1 MLNFLKK
8 SYMQRAIY
16 EEAQGNYTRAAALY
30 SKVEEFEKVG
40 EMHEFIGDLADTF
53 PEKIRAYQQALRWY
67 KQPEHLEALAR
78 KLAETM
84 EADIRADAHVS
95 AIESRRLPTLAE
107 YYALA
112 KQWKKAAEIYEEL
125 GLYEKA
131 TEMYVQGGEVEQVE
145 QIAARTDDR
154 FQRTSSAQQL
164 YDEAE
169 SAYRCGQR
177 DKAYVLLKQCVTL
190 DPNAIKAKNLFD
202 KLSQALQPTGRL
214 RVYISGEE
222 QEYLLF
228 GKPIITLG
236 RKEDND
242 IVLDQHDVSRSHAR
256 IGFQGQNCLLE
267 DLQSSNGTRLNG
279 LRIQKSA
286 VIHNQ
291 DVVGV
296 GLHQRFNAALSQH
309 QNGIALLLQGAAN
322 APCYLLFAGELQV
335 GFGAECALRLPQL
348 PLAISGCLFKVT
360 YQPPY
365 WYWRTHPQLTQ
376 IELNGIPAAQ
386 YVVIT
391 PGDTLRFAA
400 ATLLFE

>member
-1 MLNFLKK
+1 MLNFFKK
-8 SYMQRAIY
+8 SYMQRAVY
-16 EEAQGNYTRAAALY
+16 EEAQGNYTRAAAWY
-30 SKVEEFEKVG
+30 SKADEPEKVG

-67 KQPEHLEALAR
+67 RQPEHIEPLAR

-84 EADIRADAHVS
+84 ETDIRADAQVS

-112 KQWKKAAEIYEEL
+112 KQWKKAAEIYEES

-177 DKAYVLLKQCVTL
+177 DKAYALLKQCVTL
-190 DPNAIKAKNLFD
+190 DPNALKAKNLFD

-222 QEYLLF
+222 QEYVLF

-236 RKEDND
+236 RREDND
-242 IVLDQHDVSRSHAR
+242 IVLDQHDVSRCHAR
-256 IGFQGQNCLLE
+256 IGFQGQNCLIE
-267 DLQSSNGTRLNG
+267 DLQSSNGTRMNG

-286 VIHNQ
+286 VIHHQ
-291 DVVGV
+291 DVIGV
-296 GLHQRFNAALSQH
+296 GLHRRFNTALSQH
-309 QNGIALLLQGAAN
+309 QNGIALLLQGAEN
-322 APCYLLFAGELQV
+322 APRYLLFTGELQV
-335 GFGAECALRLPQL
+335 GFSAECALRLPQL

-365 WYWRTHPQLTQ
+365 WYWHIHPQLTQ
-376 IELNGIPAAQ
+376 IELNGIAVAQ
-386 YVVIT
+386 YVVIM